1 MKKEFCEGYRLT
13 RTANGLVIE
22 VLDYHARPLRLSDAD
37 LAELGLG
44 PIEPLDGGAQPG
56 EAPANRSPA
65 ARA

>member
-22 VLDYHARPLRLSDAD
+22 VLDYHARPLRLTDAD

-44 PIEPLDGGAQPG
+44 PIEALEGA
-56 EAPANRSPA
+56 APAESQATRGPT